1 MDPSETHSEFT
12 SVPGSPMAKT
22 QPCKAGGGGSIPG
35 QGTKIQHASWPKD
48 RNNIVTNSIKTF
60 KMVQIKKKNLKKHLL
75 KIIQIMKTVIIFFLN
90 RDEDGL

>member
-22 QPCKAGGGGSIPG
+22 PPCKAGGGGSIPG

-60 KMVQIKKKNLKKHLL
+60 KMVQIKKKILKNTYL
-75 KIIQIMKTVIIFFLN
+75 KLS
-90 RDEDGL
+90 RL